1 MEGLIPLLERVQ
13 LFEGMSRAHL
23 QILADCASDVRVAA
37 GEFVSH
43 SGDEADAFWLIRS
56 GCLVL
61 GIVLPGRGEVTLA
74 TMASWDVVG
83 FSWLLPPHRMHFDI
97 VAVTSAELVRF
108 DGRVLRQRCHENAEF
123 GFQLMSRFARIVVDR
138 IETMS
143 MQLLD
148 IYGHHPI
155 ESE

>member
-1 MEGLIPLLERVQ
+1 MERLIPLLERVE
-13 LFEGMSRAHL
+13 LFQGMHHRHL
-23 QILADCASDVRVAA
+23 QTLADCAIDVRVGA

-43 SGDEADAFWLIRS
+43 SGDEADAFWLIRD
-56 GCLVL
+56 GRLVL
-61 GIVLPGRGEVTLA
+61 GIFLPGRGEVTLA
-74 TMASWDVVG
+74 TMAAGDVVG
-83 FSWLLPPHRMHFDI
+83 FSWLLPPHRMRFDI
-97 VAVTSAELVRF
+97 VAATPAELVRF

-123 GFQLMSRFARIVVDR
+123 GFQLMSRFAGIAVDR
-138 IETMS
+138 VETMS